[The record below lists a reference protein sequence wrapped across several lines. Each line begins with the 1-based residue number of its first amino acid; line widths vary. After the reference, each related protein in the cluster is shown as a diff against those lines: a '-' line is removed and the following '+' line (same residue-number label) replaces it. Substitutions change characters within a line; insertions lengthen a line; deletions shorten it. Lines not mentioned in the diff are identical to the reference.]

1 MNGTLPL
8 LRLRAQEIYRTW
20 RIWVLPAVMVLLAAS
35 SAALARFTNEILAS
49 ALAGEAGA
57 ISLPDPTAAD
67 SYAQWTKTLTQIIV
81 LVVIVMAAGAINS
94 EVRSGVAATILVK
107 PASRTAYVLT
117 HALALVTLVAGSALA
132 GGCVSWLAT
141 QAFFGPSPIG
151 PVLGATAVWVVL
163 ATVLISASLLA
174 SATIDA
180 AAGAAGIGIGLFFA
194 LAILGVIPQLAEYTP
209 VGLMQVVNALAVG
222 TQSSDH
228 TLWWPLGTSLL
239 LTGLLLTATV
249 LAFRRAEI

>member
-20 RIWVLPAVMVLLAAS
+20 RIWALPAIMVLLAAA

-57 ISLPDPTAAD
+57 IALPDPTAAD

-81 LVVIVMAAGAINS
+81 LVVIVMAAGAVNS
-94 EVRSGVAATILVK
+94 EVRSGVAAIILVK

-117 HALALVTLVAGSALA
+117 HALALVTLVAVSALA
-132 GGCVSWLAT
+132 GAGVSWLAT
-141 QAFFGPSPIG
+141 QVFFGPSHIG

-180 AAGAAGIGIGLFFA
+180 VAGAAGIGIGVYFA

-209 VGLMQVVNALAVG
+209 AGLTQVANAVAVG

-239 LTGLLLTATV
+239 LTGALLTATV